1 MCKISVIVPVY
12 NAEGTLETALS
23 SVFMQTLT
31 DIEILCINDGS
42 TDHSADVLTSAQR
55 RDGRVRCLTQENAGA
70 GMARN
75 KGIAEAKGEYI
86 AFLDADDLYPGPYA
100 LETLLAAA
108 ERSGAMVCGGSIEK
122 AKGNDVH
129 PMFVFTEEGF
139 HNACDEPLDRFFA
152 RFIYNRNFLLENKL
166 QFPPLRVYEDPI
178 FLLCTL
184 LKAKEYYAVP
194 DVVYRY
200 NGTHSNKRIT
210 LACTK
215 DYLRGL
221 IAELKLSKKKDLP
234 EIHTLCCDRLMREAD
249 FYAQRFLKTEDP
261 ELLALLLEANA
272 AVSPQLLKDPPE
284 NGSVILPALRTI
296 WHAGCRYLRWRDQRI
311 IRTLCDVFVK

>member
-108 ERSGAMVCGGSIEK
+108 EKSGAMVCGGSIEK

-272 AVSPQLLKDPPE
+272 AVSPQLLKDPP
-284 NGSVILPALRTI
+284 
-296 WHAGCRYLRWRDQRI
+296 
-311 IRTLCDVFVK
+311 

>member
-12 NAEGTLETALS
+12 NAEDTLETALS

-108 ERSGAMVCGGSIEK
+108 EKSGAMVCGGSIEK

-129 PMFVFTEEGF
+129 PM
-139 HNACDEPLDRFFA
+139 
-152 RFIYNRNFLLENKL
+152 L

-272 AVSPQLLKDPPE
+272 AVSPQLLKDLPE
-284 NGSVILPALRTI
+284 DGSVILPALRTI

-311 IRTLCDVFVK
+311 IRTL

>member
-1 MCKISVIVPVY
+1 MSRSTVFSP
-12 NAEGTLETALS
+12 AL
-23 SVFMQTLT
+23 F
-31 DIEILCINDGS
+31 I
-42 TDHSADVLTSAQR
+42 
-55 RDGRVRCLTQENAGA
+55 
-70 GMARN
+70 
-75 KGIAEAKGEYI
+75 IAI
-86 AFLDADDLYPGPYA
+86 
-100 LETLLAAA
+100 
-108 ERSGAMVCGGSIEK
+108 
-122 AKGNDVH
+122 
-129 PMFVFTEEGF
+129 
-139 HNACDEPLDRFFA
+139 
-152 RFIYNRNFLLENKL
+152 FLLENKL
-166 QFPPLRVYEDPI
+166 QFPPLRIYEDPI

-272 AVSPQLLKDPPE
+272 AVSPQLLKDLPE
-284 NGSVILPALRTI
+284 DGSVILPALRHHPGTRVVAI
-296 WHAGCRYLRWRDQRI
+296 CAGGISVSSARYATCL
-311 IRTLCDVFVK
+311 

>member
-12 NAEGTLETALS
+12 NAEDTLETALS

-55 RDGRVRCLTQENAGA
+55 RDGRVRCLTQKNAGA

-108 ERSGAMVCGGSIEK
+108 EKSGAMVCGGSIEK

-184 LKAKEYYAVP
+184 LKAKEYYL
-194 DVVYRY
+194 
-200 NGTHSNKRIT
+200 S
-210 LACTK
+210 
-215 DYLRGL
+215 L
-221 IAELKLSKKKDLP
+221 IH
-234 EIHTLCCDRLMREAD
+234 I
-249 FYAQRFLKTEDP
+249 
-261 ELLALLLEANA
+261 
-272 AVSPQLLKDPPE
+272 
-284 NGSVILPALRTI
+284 
-296 WHAGCRYLRWRDQRI
+296 
-311 IRTLCDVFVK
+311 

>member
-1 MCKISVIVPVY
+1 MQNSDTPKVSLLVPICNVERY
-12 NAEGTLETALS
+12 LRVCLDSAVA
-23 SVFMQTLT
+23 QTLN
-31 DIEILCINDGS
+31 DIEIICINDGS

-108 ERSGAMVCGGSIEK
+108 EKSGAMVCGGSIEK

-152 RFIYNRNFLLENKL
+152 RFIYNRNFLLEN
-166 QFPPLRVYEDPI
+166 
-178 FLLCTL
+178 
-184 LKAKEYYAVP
+184 
-194 DVVYRY
+194 
-200 NGTHSNKRIT
+200 
-210 LACTK
+210 
-215 DYLRGL
+215 
-221 IAELKLSKKKDLP
+221 
-234 EIHTLCCDRLMREAD
+234 
-249 FYAQRFLKTEDP
+249 
-261 ELLALLLEANA
+261 
-272 AVSPQLLKDPPE
+272 
-284 NGSVILPALRTI
+284 
-296 WHAGCRYLRWRDQRI
+296 
-311 IRTLCDVFVK
+311 

>member
-86 AFLDADDLYPGPYA
+86 AFLDADDLYPVRMRSKHFGC
-100 LETLLAAA
+100 
-108 ERSGAMVCGGSIEK
+108 RRKSGAMVCGGSIEK

-139 HNACDEPLDRFFA
+139 HNACDEPLDRFSPA
-152 RFIYNRNFLLENKL
+152 LFIIAISCLKTSCNFRRCVSMKIP
-166 QFPPLRVYEDPI
+166 F
-178 FLLCTL
+178 FFFCTL

-215 DYLRGL
+215 DYLR
-221 IAELKLSKKKDLP
+221 
-234 EIHTLCCDRLMREAD
+234 
-249 FYAQRFLKTEDP
+249 
-261 ELLALLLEANA
+261 
-272 AVSPQLLKDPPE
+272 E
-284 NGSVILPALRTI
+284 NHR
-296 WHAGCRYLRWRDQRI
+296 
-311 IRTLCDVFVK
+311 

>member
-55 RDGRVRCLTQENAGA
+55 RDGRVRCLTQKNAGA

-108 ERSGAMVCGGSIEK
+108 KKSGAMVCGGSIEK

-129 PMFVFTEEGF
+129 PMFVFTEESF
-139 HNACDEPLDRFFA
+139 HNASMSRSTVFSPALFIIAIFCLKTSCNFRRCVSMKIPFFFFA
-152 RFIYNRNFLLENKL
+152 RF
-166 QFPPLRVYEDPI
+166 
-178 FLLCTL
+178 
-184 LKAKEYYAVP
+184 
-194 DVVYRY
+194 
-200 NGTHSNKRIT
+200 
-210 LACTK
+210 
-215 DYLRGL
+215 
-221 IAELKLSKKKDLP
+221 
-234 EIHTLCCDRLMREAD
+234 
-249 FYAQRFLKTEDP
+249 
-261 ELLALLLEANA
+261 
-272 AVSPQLLKDPPE
+272 
-284 NGSVILPALRTI
+284 
-296 WHAGCRYLRWRDQRI
+296 
-311 IRTLCDVFVK
+311 

>member
-31 DIEILCINDGS
+31 
-42 TDHSADVLTSAQR
+42 DVLTSAQR

-108 ERSGAMVCGGSIEK
+108 EKSGAMVCGGSIEK

-139 HNACDEPLDRFFA
+139 HNACDEPLDRFSPALFIIAIFCLKTSCNFRRCVSMKIPFFFSA
-152 RFIYNRNFLLENKL
+152 RF
-166 QFPPLRVYEDPI
+166 
-178 FLLCTL
+178 
-184 LKAKEYYAVP
+184 
-194 DVVYRY
+194 
-200 NGTHSNKRIT
+200 
-210 LACTK
+210 
-215 DYLRGL
+215 
-221 IAELKLSKKKDLP
+221 
-234 EIHTLCCDRLMREAD
+234 
-249 FYAQRFLKTEDP
+249 
-261 ELLALLLEANA
+261 
-272 AVSPQLLKDPPE
+272 
-284 NGSVILPALRTI
+284 
-296 WHAGCRYLRWRDQRI
+296 
-311 IRTLCDVFVK
+311 